1 MYKKKVKVKIIS
13 IILIILSL
21 NSLNFINSVKA
32 ISVDNTNINSV
43 EDCGA
48 LLKYKGMIVKTFYA
62 EYTGDGKRYPAYCLD
77 KTKTGV
83 SDQNPSYS
91 VSIENAINDV
101 KLWRIL
107 INGYPYKTIEE
118 LGVANREEA
127 FTATKQAVY
136 TYVHN
141 NQLGDYEAIG
151 EAGKRTL
158 NALYKIVNN
167 ANNSNEVQISN
178 RIDISKIKDEWEQDN
193 VQLEYVYKKYKV
205 TANTRISNYKVKIDK
220 ATKVEGI
227 KIVDEKNNEKE
238 EFLPNEIFK
247 ILVPIKNLK
256 EDGEIKISIDTQVE
270 TKPILYG
277 RASSSNLQD
286 YALTASTYEDGKGEI
301 SDKYGKNETKII
313 IIKQD
318 ENTGER
324 IDGTE
329 FQILDEN
336 KNVLY
341 TNLKTDKDGIIKVE
355 NLIPGKYY
363 IKETKAKDGYE
374 LYKDLIEVDISLN
387 EEFSVNVNNSKTEKP
402 SIEKIQEIK
411 EVKNKK
417 ILPVTGM

>member
-1 MYKKKVKVKIIS
+1 M
-13 IILIILSL
+13 
-21 NSLNFINSVKA
+21 
-32 ISVDNTNINSV
+32 
-43 EDCGA
+43 
-48 LLKYKGMIVKTFYA
+48 
-62 EYTGDGKRYPAYCLD
+62 
-77 KTKTGV
+77 
-83 SDQNPSYS
+83 
-91 VSIENAINDV
+91 
-101 KLWRIL
+101 
-107 INGYPYKTIEE
+107 
-118 LGVANREEA
+118 
-127 FTATKQAVY
+127 
-136 TYVHN
+136 
-141 NQLGDYEAIG
+141 
-151 EAGKRTL
+151 
-158 NALYKIVNN
+158 NN

-324 IDGTE
+324 IEGTE

-402 SIEKIQEIK
+402 SIEKIQEIE